1 MWRRTQSQELRSEVR
16 GKANHLIWWLG
27 PQYDKQDISPR
38 MLDISRSNQDND
50 LNGFLWREGQ
60 RRRHG
65 GSNSSDSG
73 DPLAVKNKDI
83 TLSSS
88 FKTLPSLHILATRHI
103 QRKLQN
109 PGKI

>member
-38 MLDISRSNQDND
+38 MLEISRSNQDND

-65 GSNSSDSG
+65 GSNLSEMLG
-73 DPLAVKNKDI
+73 PLAVNMIDH
-83 TLSSS
+83 TFL
-88 FKTLPSLHILATRHI
+88 LV
-103 QRKLQN
+103 
-109 PGKI
+109 